1 MASGPITSWQIGE
14 SGSSD
19 RRYFLGL
26 QNHCGQWLQL
36 WNQKMLVPWKK
47 SYDKRR
53 QVLKCRDIT
62 LPRKVHIV
70 KAMVFPVSC
79 TDVSWII
86 KAEHQRIDAFELW
99 CWKTLESPL
108 DCKEIK
114 PLNFK
119 RNQPEYSL
127 EGLMVKLKLQYPG
140 QLMQTANSLE
150 KILMLGKIEG
160 KRIRGWQRMRQ
171 SDGITNSTDMN
182 LSKLQEIV
190 EDREAWSAAVH
201 GISKGHN
208 LGNEKQQLAHT
219 SCWPWASYSTTLC
232 LGFLIHKMGIRLSRS
247 SPL

>member
-1 MASGPITSWQIGE
+1 
-14 SGSSD
+14 
-19 RRYFLGL
+19 
-26 QNHCGQWLQL
+26 
-36 WNQKMLVPWKK
+36 MLVPWKK

-86 KAEHQRIDAFELW
+86 KVEHQRIDAFELW
-99 CWKTLESPL
+99 CRKTLESPL

-140 QLMQTANSLE
+140 QLMQTANSLG

-160 KRIRGWQRMRQ
+160 KRIRG
-171 SDGITNSTDMN
+171 
-182 LSKLQEIV
+182 
-190 EDREAWSAAVH
+190 
-201 GISKGHN
+201 
-208 LGNEKQQLAHT
+208 
-219 SCWPWASYSTTLC
+219 
-232 LGFLIHKMGIRLSRS
+232 
-247 SPL
+247 